1 MNRKTFLA
9 ALGAVLVAPFLPK
22 MNASSS
28 KKVGMVGA
36 TAEDFAAIDSK
47 FATSSKDLADAI
59 SRIGATAESAGVNL
73 NELTAY
79 VTAIQEK
86 TARGGV
92 VIGNGLKTIFTNL
105 EKMQYS
111 PWPSRNWVIM
121 GGKTPLHA
129 LECAAER
136 WRDLATSPDCDTL
149 RQQLCRDIGGT
160 YHSNLVAAILSDLNS
175 PKSVYYVTLNKL
187 FS

>member
-9 ALGAVLVAPFLPK
+9 TLGAALIAPFLPK
-22 MNASSS
+22 MAASDKRVPVLGATPDDFAPIDARFAASSQ
-28 KKVGMVGA
+28 
-36 TAEDFAAIDSK
+36 
-47 FATSSKDLADAI
+47 DLSAAI
-59 SRIGATAESAGVNL
+59 SRVGATAESAGVGI
-73 NELTAY
+73 NELTAHI
-79 VTAIQEK
+79 VAIQEK

-111 PWPSRNWVIM
+111 PYPGRNWVII

-136 WRDLATSPDCDTL
+136 WQGLSANPDCNTL

-160 YHSNLVAAILSDLNS
+160 YHASLVAAILSDLNS
-175 PKSVYYVTLNKL
+175 PNSVYYATLNKL
-187 FS
+187 LS